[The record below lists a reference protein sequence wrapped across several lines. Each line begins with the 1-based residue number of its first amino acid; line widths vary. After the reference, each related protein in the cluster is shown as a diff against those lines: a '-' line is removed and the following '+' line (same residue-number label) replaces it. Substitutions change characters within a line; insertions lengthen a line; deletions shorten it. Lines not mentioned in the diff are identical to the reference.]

1 MQIMLKI
8 NSKLGHA
15 SHKQFHISSGKVH
28 GASVCGWHFI
38 PYTLVPVSERRGTP
52 IQPNLAWQ
60 TTLAREGLPS
70 CNSSSQKGCLFAI
83 HKWHKGIICTLALDN
98 KNLLLTCSSHT
109 SETMVT
115 RLIY

>member
-28 GASVCGWHFI
+28 RAPVCGWHFI
-38 PYTLVPVSERRGTP
+38 PYTLVPCQSKEGLLFSPTWLGKQHWP
-52 IQPNLAWQ
+52 E
-60 TTLAREGLPS
+60 EGLPS
-70 CNSSSQKGCLFAI
+70 CNSASQKGCLFAI
-83 HKWHKGIICTLALDN
+83 HKWYKGIICTLALDN
-98 KNLLLTCSSHT
+98 KNPLLTCSSYT